1 MSLLV
6 TLLVFIAVVAVVT
19 LVGMRLYVRPKE
31 AMERVAGGIDQT
43 EHMPAHPS
51 LAIYELIKR
60 LGNFIPQSP
69 KDVTVMQRRL
79 IRAGIRNENALKILY
94 GAKFVCGVSFPLLMG
109 LGGSTSSMEPSNKIF
124 GVLGAAAAGFFLPNE
139 YVRRMASKRQ
149 KEIARGLANA
159 LDLLVVC
166 VESGLGLD
174 QAILQVSK
182 ELEHAHPEIS
192 EEFGFV
198 NLELKAGKRRVDALR
213 NLAERTGVDD
223 LKKLVAVLIQADR
236 FGTGVAVS
244 LRQHSDFMRVQAR
257 QIAEEKAAKLGVK
270 LIFPI
275 FFCILPSLFV
285 VTVGPVAVKIMRELV
300 PMMNSIQYGLKL
312 RTKEAH

>member
-1 MSLLV
+1 MFFLTALLF
-6 TLLVFIAVVAVVT
+6 LVLTATAAA
-19 LVGMRLYVRPKE
+19 VGMRMYVKPKE
-31 AMERVAGGIDQT
+31 AVERVVGGVEP
-43 EHMPAHPS
+43 EHTPHHPS
-51 LAIYELIKR
+51 LAFHELIKK
-60 LGNFIPQSP
+60 LGNVIPQSP

-94 GAKFVCGVSFPLLMG
+94 GSKVALGILLPVLAGISIAGYNTDSGNKFAVTLV
-109 LGGSTSSMEPSNKIF
+109 
-124 GVLGAAAAGFFLPNE
+124 AAAVGFFGPNE
-139 YVRRMASKRQ
+139 YVRRMAARRQ
-149 KEIARGLANA
+149 HQIARGLPNA

-174 QAILQVSK
+174 QAVLQVSK
-182 ELEHAHPEIS
+182 ELDKAHPEIS

-198 NLELKAGKRRVDALR
+198 TLELKAGKRRVEALR

-236 FGTGVAVS
+236 FGTGIATS
-244 LRQHSDFMRVQAR
+244 LRGHADFMRVQAR
-257 QIAEEKAAKLGVK
+257 QVAEEKAAKLGVK

-285 VTVGPVAVKIMRELV
+285 VAVGPVVMKIMRELI
-300 PMMNSIQYGLKL
+300 PMMNNL
-312 RTKEAH
+312 

>member
-1 MSLLV
+1 MFFLLTV
-6 TLLVFIAVVAVVT
+6 LLFCAVVAVASS
-19 LVGMRLYVRPKE
+19 VGMRVYVRPKE
-31 AMERVAGGIDQT
+31 ALERVAGGLANEQT
-43 EHMPAHPS
+43 PSHPS
-51 LAIYELIKR
+51 LAFHEVVKR
-60 LGNFIPQSP
+60 LGNFVPQSP
-69 KDVTVMQRRL
+69 KDVTVMRRRL

-94 GAKFVCGVSFPLLMG
+94 GAKL
-109 LGGSTSSMEPSNKIF
+109 IA
-124 GVLGAAAAGFFLPNE
+124 GVLLPLIVGTAVAGTATDPGNKVAAILAAVGVGFFGPNE
-139 YVRRMASKRQ
+139 YVRRMAARRQ
-149 KEIARGLANA
+149 HQIARGLPNA

-198 NLELKAGKRRVDALR
+198 NLELKAGKRRVEALR

-236 FGTGVAVS
+236 FGTGVAQS
-244 LRQHSDFMRVQAR
+244 LRAHSDFMRVQAR
-257 QIAEEKAAKLGVK
+257 QVAEEKAAKLGVK

-285 VTVGPVAVKIMRELV
+285 VTVGPVTMKIIRELI
-300 PMMNSIQYGLKL
+300 PMMQNL
-312 RTKEAH
+312 

>member
-1 MSLLV
+1 MFFVMVLIFTVLAMG
-6 TLLVFIAVVAVVT
+6 LAAAGLK
-19 LVGMRLYVRPKE
+19 LYVRPKE
-31 AMERVAGGIDQT
+31 AMERVAAGAQGNDQ
-43 EHMPAHPS
+43 MPAHPS
-51 LAIYELIKR
+51 LAMHELIRK

-79 IRAGIRNENALKILY
+79 IRAGIRREGALKLLY
-94 GAKFVCGVSFPLLMG
+94 GAKVIAGLALPLLTASAVMG
-109 LGGSTSSMEPSNKIF
+109 ANWDSGNKFATIIMA
-124 GVLGAAAAGFFLPNE
+124 GAVGFFGPNE
-139 YVRRMASKRQ
+139 YVRRMAAKRQ
-149 KEIARGLANA
+149 KEIARGLPNA

-182 ELEHAHPEIS
+182 ELDKAHPEIS

-198 NLELKAGKRRVDALR
+198 NLELKAGKRRTEALR
-213 NLAERTGVDD
+213 NLGERTGVDD

-236 FGTGVAVS
+236 FGTGVAQS
-244 LRQHSDFMRVQAR
+244 LRAHADFMRIQAR
-257 QIAEEKAAKLGVK
+257 QVAEEKAAKLGVK

-285 VTVGPVAVKIMRELV
+285 VTVGPVAMKIVRELV
-300 PMMNSIQYGLKL
+300 PMMNNI
-312 RTKEAH
+312 

>member
-1 MSLLV
+1 MPLLM
-6 TLLVFIAVVAVVT
+6 TLLIFFAIAVGGAMF
-19 LVGMRLYVRPKE
+19 GMKIYVRPKE
-31 AMERVAGGIDQT
+31 AMERVVGGVEQIDVA
-43 EHMPAHPS
+43 PSHPS
-51 LAIYELIKR
+51 LAFHDLIKR
-60 LGNFIPQSP
+60 LGNIIPQSP

-79 IRAGIRNENALKILY
+79 IRAGIRKENALKILY
-94 GAKFVCGVSFPLLMG
+94 GAKAALGIIFPVVAGVAVAG
-109 LGGSTSSMEPSNKIF
+109 YDTDPSNKIMI
-124 GVLGAAAAGFFLPNE
+124 VLAATAIGFFGPNE
-139 YVRRMASKRQ
+139 YVRRLAARRQ
-149 KEIARGLANA
+149 KEISRGLPNT

-192 EEFGFV
+192 EEFGLV
-198 NLELKAGKRRVDALR
+198 NLELKAGKRRIEALR
-213 NLAERTGVDD
+213 NLGERTGVDD

-244 LRQHSDFMRVQAR
+244 LRGHSEFMRVQSR
-257 QIAEEKAAKLGVK
+257 QVAEEKAAKLGVK

-285 VTVGPVAVKIMRELV
+285 VTVGPVAMRIVRELI
-300 PMMNSIQYGLKL
+300 PMMNNI
-312 RTKEAH
+312 

>member
-1 MSLLV
+1 MPLFLIV
-6 TLLVFIAVVAVVT
+6 ILFLC
-19 LVGMRLYVRPKE
+19 LVGGISAIGMKLYVRPKE
-31 AMERVAGGIDQT
+31 AMDRVVGGVA
-43 EHMPAHPS
+43 EHEIAPRHPS
-51 LAIYELIKR
+51 LAIHDLVKK
-60 LGNFIPQSP
+60 LGAMVPQSP

-94 GAKFVCGVSFPLLMG
+94 GSKAVLGVALPVLVAAALA
-109 LGGSTSSMEPSNKIF
+109 SSSADSGNKI
-124 GVLGAAAAGFFLPNE
+124 GTVVAAAAVGWFGPNE
-139 YVRRMASKRQ
+139 FIRRKAAKRQ
-149 KEIARGLANA
+149 HEISRGLPNA

-182 ELEHAHPEIS
+182 ELDHAHPEIS

-198 NLELKAGKRRVDALR
+198 TLELKAGKRRVEALR
-213 NLAERTGVDD
+213 NLGERTGVED

-236 FGTGVAVS
+236 FGTGVAQS
-244 LRQHSDFMRVQAR
+244 LRAHADFMRVQTR
-257 QIAEEKAAKLGVK
+257 QTAEEKAAKLGVK

-285 VTVGPVAVKIMRELV
+285 VTVGPIVMKIIRELI
-300 PMMNSIQYGLKL
+300 PMMNNI
-312 RTKEAH
+312 

>member
-1 MSLLV
+1 MPFLITFIIFV
-6 TLLVFIAVVAVVT
+6 TVVAVAST
-19 LVGMRLYVRPKE
+19 IGMRLYVRPKE
-31 AMERVAGGIDQT
+31 AMERVVGVLANEQA
-43 EHMPAHPS
+43 PAHPS
-51 LAIYELIKR
+51 LAFHDLIKR
-60 LGNFIPQSP
+60 MGNFVPQSP
-69 KDVTVMQRRL
+69 KDVTVMRRRL
-79 IRAGIRNENALKILY
+79 IRAGIRNDSALKVLY
-94 GAKFVCGVSFPLLMG
+94 GAKAALGLTLPLLAGIM
-109 LGGSTSSMEPSNKIF
+109 LAGSATDPGNKI
-124 GVLGAAAAGFFLPNE
+124 AAILAAVGIGFFGPNE
-139 YVRRMASKRQ
+139 YVRRMAAKRQ
-149 KEIARGLANA
+149 HQIARGLPNA

-198 NLELKAGKRRVDALR
+198 NLELKAGKRRVEALR

-236 FGTGVAVS
+236 FGTGVAQS
-244 LRQHSDFMRVQAR
+244 LRGHADFMRIQSR
-257 QIAEEKAAKLGVK
+257 QVAEEKAAKLGVK

-285 VTVGPVAVKIMRELV
+285 ITVGPIAMKIIREVV
-300 PMMNSIQYGLKL
+300 PMMESF
-312 RTKEAH
+312 

>member
-1 MSLLV
+1 MPLLLS
-6 TLLVFIAVVAVVT
+6 LLVFIAVVAVVT

-31 AMERVAGGIDQT
+31 AMERVAGGIDQS

-79 IRAGIRNENALKILY
+79 IRAGVRNENALKILY
-94 GAKFVCGVSFPLLMG
+94 GAKAVCGIGMPLLIA
-109 LGGSTSSMEPSNKIF
+109 LLVVPSSTESSNKIF
-124 GVLGAAAAGFFLPNE
+124 FILASAAVGFFGPNE
-139 YVRRMASKRQ
+139 YVRRMAARRQ

-236 FGTGVAVS
+236 FGTGVAQS
-244 LRQHSDFMRVQAR
+244 LRAHSDFMRVQAR
-257 QIAEEKAAKLGVK
+257 QVAEEKAAKLGVK

-300 PMMNSIQYGLKL
+300 PMMNSV
-312 RTKEAH
+312 

>member
-1 MSLLV
+1 ML
-6 TLLVFIAVVAVVT
+6 T
-19 LVGMRLYVRPKE
+19 LVVLFAVALAVALAGMKLYVRPKE
-31 AMERVAGGIDQT
+31 AMERVVGGIEPS
-43 EHMPAHPS
+43 EHMPTHPS
-51 LAIYELIKR
+51 LALHDVIKK
-60 LGNFIPQSP
+60 LGNIIPQSP

-79 IRAGIRNENALKILY
+79 IRAGVRNENALKLLY
-94 GAKFVCGVSFPLLMG
+94 GAKATLGVALPLLTAALVMG
-109 LGGSTSSMEPSNKIF
+109 TASDPGNKAAGI
-124 GVLGAAAAGFFLPNE
+124 LAAAAAGFFGPNE
-139 YVRRMASKRQ
+139 YVRRMAVRRQ
-149 KEIARGLANA
+149 NEIARGLPNA

-174 QAILQVSK
+174 QAILQVAK

-192 EEFGFV
+192 EEFGLV
-198 NLELKAGKRRVDALR
+198 NLELKAGKRRVEALR

-236 FGTGVAVS
+236 FGTGVAQS
-244 LRQHSDFMRVQAR
+244 LRAHAEYMRVQAR

-285 VTVGPVAVKIMRELV
+285 VTVGPVAMKIVRELI
-300 PMMNSIQYGLKL
+300 PMMNNI
-312 RTKEAH
+312 